1 MSSIMIRDLAH
12 TEELDSKAMS
22 GVRGGKLASP
32 PSLPFANVNVN
43 VDIDQTI
50 AQFQQIEV
58 NAFNNNNIGN
68 IGADFGFKLDL
79 KAAQIANAGLSV

>member
-22 GVRGGKLASP
+22 GVRGGLASVP
-32 PSLPFANVNVN
+32 PLPFANVNVN

-58 NAFNNNNIGN
+58 NALNNIGV

-79 KAAQIANAGLSV
+79 KAAQIANAGLSA